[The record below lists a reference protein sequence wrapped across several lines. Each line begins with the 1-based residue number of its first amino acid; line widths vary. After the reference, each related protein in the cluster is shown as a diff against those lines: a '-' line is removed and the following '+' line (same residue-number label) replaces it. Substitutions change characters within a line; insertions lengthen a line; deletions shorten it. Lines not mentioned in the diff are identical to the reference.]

1 MPDVPFYAPKPDN
14 IKTIIVV
21 ETNGACVTYP
31 DLLSAITAVYRL
43 HPTINQLV
51 TDLVHGSNDL
61 NELIARMKEEQH

>member
-31 DLLSAITAVYRL
+31 DLLSAITAVYHL
-43 HPTINQLV
+43 NPISQQIISGLLNGKYTKHTIE
-51 TDLVHGSNDL
+51 GAS
-61 NELIARMKEEQH
+61 E